1 MELLESTQTQSDFPE
16 RDYCMV
22 TLFLNCGMRLAEL
35 VGMNLD
41 DIDLENRQI
50 RLFGKGHKERMVY
63 LNDACMEA
71 LRLYLGKRNTMEG
84 LLPQEKAVFITRRRK
99 ERISN
104 RRVEQLVTGAMKA
117 AGLKGFS
124 THKLRH
130 TAATLM
136 YQTGNVD
143 ILTLKQLLGHSNV
156 STTQIYTHLQEF
168 QVRAAIEENP
178 LGKVKKPKA
187 SSRILD
193 TTEKET
199 GETAEDS
206 ALDEELSSVPM
217 KAFEGAAQDGIG
229 LDTSVLA
236 MKPDANAGNGN
247 S

>member
-99 ERISN
+99 ERISK
-104 RRVEQLVTGAMKA
+104 RSDWAGRVIR
-117 AGLKGFS
+117 S
-124 THKLRH
+124 ISC
-130 TAATLM
+130 ATLP
-136 YQTGNVD
+136 
-143 ILTLKQLLGHSNV
+143 QL
-156 STTQIYTHLQEF
+156 
-168 QVRAAIEENP
+168 
-178 LGKVKKPKA
+178 
-187 SSRILD
+187 
-193 TTEKET
+193 
-199 GETAEDS
+199 
-206 ALDEELSSVPM
+206 
-217 KAFEGAAQDGIG
+217 
-229 LDTSVLA
+229 
-236 MKPDANAGNGN
+236 
-247 S
+247 

>member
-117 AGLKGFS
+117 A
-124 THKLRH
+124 
-130 TAATLM
+130 
-136 YQTGNVD
+136 D
-143 ILTLKQLLGHSNV
+143 
-156 STTQIYTHLQEF
+156 
-168 QVRAAIEENP
+168 
-178 LGKVKKPKA
+178 
-187 SSRILD
+187 
-193 TTEKET
+193 
-199 GETAEDS
+199 
-206 ALDEELSSVPM
+206 
-217 KAFEGAAQDGIG
+217 
-229 LDTSVLA
+229 
-236 MKPDANAGNGN
+236 
-247 S
+247 